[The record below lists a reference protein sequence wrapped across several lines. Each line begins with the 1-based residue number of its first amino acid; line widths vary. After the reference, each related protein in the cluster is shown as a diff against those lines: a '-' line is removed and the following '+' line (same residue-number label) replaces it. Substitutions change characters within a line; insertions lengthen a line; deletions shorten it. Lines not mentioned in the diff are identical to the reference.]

1 MNDLEI
7 IETNVEGVDLLTVLV
22 SVVYLQDKYRIKF
35 QLLPRLP
42 PSDEC
47 PWVEDCLNFHRTL
60 RTEKKIT
67 KNLRRVKLS
76 KETVN

>member
-1 MNDLEI
+1 MNNLQI

-22 SVVYLQDKYRIKF
+22 SEVYLQDKYRIKF

-42 PSDEC
+42 PSDEF

-60 RTEKKIT
+60 RTEKKKTRI
-67 KNLRRVKLS
+67 
-76 KETVN
+76 